1 MDLCSLMAFWCLI
14 LTVFIDALLGKV
26 IYSLQKTGPASLDYK
41 LVNETAANSMVSV
54 TCPHTVYTLLYLP
67 ALKRGKAVC
76 FE

>member
-1 MDLCSLMAFWCLI
+1 MDLSNLMAFWCLI

-26 IYSLQKTGPASLDYK
+26 IYSVQKTRPASLDYK
-41 LVNETAANSMVSV
+41 LVMETAANSVVYV
-54 TCPHTVYTLLYLP
+54 TCPHTVCTLLYLP